1 MIFLNS
7 ALAFGGLAFLIPIA
21 IHLMNRSRFRTVDW
35 GAMHLLESVIKV
47 NHKRFQFD
55 QLILLLIRCLIPIL
69 LAFCIARPLLTGGS
83 TMEGNSPV
91 SMLILLDNSYSMD
104 VSSADGTRFE
114 KAVQTAKQF
123 VEATPKG
130 SEISIIQTGGLP
142 TPLFDRPVFDQSAVI
157 RKLERLESGMGTS
170 DFESSI
176 NEAISTLASMSHSR
190 RELVVISDFQ
200 NSDWQ
205 SLQSTRGESFSQQ
218 FASMP
223 VPPGI
228 TFLQIG
234 QSVKENLSVDSIE
247 FPQRAIGVGEQ
258 VNFRVN
264 IKNHGKTPINSS
276 KLAFNVDGRQKSIS
290 QFSIAAESSS
300 QVLFTHQFETSG
312 SHVVTAEALTDD
324 PLQSDNRFSLAV
336 TIWESIK
343 VVLVDGDPKS
353 EPLKSETD
361 FLSAALTPFTLGRSK
376 LLDLI
381 ETETVT
387 PNGLKNEVIE
397 SAKVIMLANVAKVSD
412 QQQKALKNF
421 VEKGGVL
428 FVFPGDRL
436 DLSWYREKLFND
448 SNGLIP
454 SPFGKSKGIV
464 DGKGSSSRII
474 AERFEH
480 PSLSFFNERA
490 NGDLSGAVINRWLEL
505 SDSAVISSAES
516 KASVIAKLNNG
527 DPFLMEKQV
536 GDGVVIQMATT
547 CDADWNDLP
556 LQPVYVPMIQQM
568 VSTIASRLSPPRNIS
583 TGEPAIALLPDSDA
597 SVSISILTPQEM
609 RISMD
614 SILLESKSE
623 DRGDVNRRQI
633 AKFSATQRPGVYEM
647 ALPDGNVHFVAEAS
661 RLESELA
668 TLDRSKLETTAEA
681 IGGTVTESA
690 DQYLSQDR
698 LRRHGR
704 EIWKYLLAGF
714 LAFLF
719 LEMVLQ
725 QRFARVKA

>member
-69 LAFCIARPLLTGGS
+69 LAFCVARPLLTGGS
-83 TMEGNSPV
+83 TMEGNAPV

-114 KAVQTAKQF
+114 KAVQAAKQF
-123 VEATPKG
+123 VEATPRG
-130 SEISIIQTGGLP
+130 SEISVIQTGGLP

-157 RKLERLESGMGTS
+157 RRLDRLESGMGAS

-234 QSVKENLSVDSIE
+234 QSVKENVSVDSIDA
-247 FPQRAIGVGEQ
+247 PKRAIGIGEQ
-258 VNFRVN
+258 MKFRVN
-264 IKNHGKTPINSS
+264 IQNHGKKPIDNS
-276 KLAFNVDGRQKSIS
+276 KLVFKVNGRQTSIS
-290 QFSIAAESSS
+290 QFSIAAESTT
-300 QVLFTHQFETSG
+300 QVLFTHQFESPG
-312 SHVVTAEALTDD
+312 SHVVSAEALTDD
-324 PLQSDNRFSLAV
+324 PLQSDNQFSLAV
-336 TIWESIK
+336 TIWKSIK
-343 VVLVDGDPKS
+343 VVLVDGDPSS

-361 FLSAALTPFTLGRSK
+361 FLSVALTPFTLGRSK
-376 LLDLI
+376 LLDVI
-381 ETETVT
+381 ESETIPANKLT
-387 PNGLKNEVIE
+387 ANVIE
-397 SAKVIMLANVAKVSD
+397 SARVILLANVAKISD
-412 QQQKALKNF
+412 EQLVQLQGF

-436 DLSWYREKLFND
+436 DLSWYREKLFD
-448 SNGLIP
+448 EGNGLLP
-454 SPFGKSKGIV
+454 SAFGKSQGIV
-464 DGKGSSSRII
+464 DGKGVSSRII
-474 AERFEH
+474 AERFET

-490 NGDLSGAVINRWLEL
+490 NGDLSIATINRWLKL
-505 SDSAVISSAES
+505 SESPAAAIS
-516 KASVIAKLNNG
+516 KTSVLAKLNNG
-527 DPFLMEKQV
+527 DPFLMEKKF

-556 LQPVYVPMIQQM
+556 LQPVFVPMIQQM
-568 VSTIASRLSPPRNIS
+568 VSTTASRLSPPRNIAP
-583 TGEPAIALLPDSDA
+583 GEPAIALLPDSSQPVSF
-597 SVSISILTPQEM
+597 SVLTPQDF
-609 RISMD
+609 RISLD
-614 SILLESKSE
+614 SRIVESTNESSN
-623 DRGDVNRRQI
+623 VISRQI
-633 AKFSATQRPGVYEM
+633 AKFTATQCPGIYEM
-647 ALPDGNVHFVAEAS
+647 ELPDERIQFVAAAS

-668 TLDRSKLETTAEA
+668 IYNQAQLESTAKSL
-681 IGGTVTESA
+681 GGTVVESVE
-690 DQYLSQDR
+690 QYLTRDR

-704 EIWKYLLAGF
+704 EIWRFLLAAF

-725 QRFARVKA
+725 QRFARVKV

>member
-1 MIFLNS
+1 M
-7 ALAFGGLAFLIPIA
+7 
-21 IHLMNRSRFRTVDW
+21 
-35 GAMHLLESVIKV
+35 GA
-47 NHKRFQFD
+47 
-55 QLILLLIRCLIPIL
+55 
-69 LAFCIARPLLTGGS
+69 T
-83 TMEGNSPV
+83 
-91 SMLILLDNSYSMD
+91 D
-104 VSSADGTRFE
+104 V
-114 KAVQTAKQF
+114 
-123 VEATPKG
+123 
-130 SEISIIQTGGLP
+130 
-142 TPLFDRPVFDQSAVI
+142 
-157 RKLERLESGMGTS
+157 ER
-170 DFESSI
+170 SI
-176 NEAISTLASMSHSR
+176 NEAISTLASMSHAR
-190 RELVVISDFQ
+190 RELIVISDFQ
-200 NSDWQ
+200 SADWQ
-205 SLQSTRGESFSQQ
+205 SIQSTQGESLTQQ
-218 FASMP
+218 FSSMQI
-223 VPPGI
+223 PPNI
-228 TFLQIG
+228 TFLQVG
-234 QSVKENLSVDSIE
+234 MPETENLSVDSIE

-258 VNFRVN
+258 LNFRVN
-264 IKNHGKTPINSS
+264 IKNHGKTPINHS
-276 KLAFNVDGRQKSIS
+276 KLVFHVDGRQKSIS

-324 PLQSDNRFSLAV
+324 SLQSDNRFSLAV
-336 TIWESIK
+336 TIWENIK

-381 ETETVT
+381 ETQTVT

-397 SAKVIMLANVAKVSD
+397 TAKVIMLANVAKVSD
-412 QQQKALKNF
+412 QQVKALESF

-436 DLSWYREKLFND
+436 DLSWYREKLFDD
-448 SNGLIP
+448 SNGLLP
-454 SPFGKSKGIV
+454 SPFGKSRGMV
-464 DGKGSSSRII
+464 DGNGNSSRII

-490 NGDLSGAVINRWLEL
+490 NGDLSSATINRWLEL
-505 SDSAVISSAES
+505 SDSVVPTPVESTSVES

-568 VSTIASRLSPPRNIS
+568 VSTIASRLSPPRNIVP
-583 TGEPAIALLPDSDA
+583 GEPAIALLPDSDA
-597 SVSISILTPQEM
+597 SVSISVLTPQEM

-614 SILLESKSE
+614 SILLESKPE
-623 DRGDVNRRQI
+623 DRGEVNRRQI

-647 ALPDGNVHFVAEAS
+647 TLPDRNVHFVAEAS
-661 RLESELA
+661 RAESELA

-681 IGGTVTESA
+681 VGGTVTESA
-690 DQYLSQDR
+690 EQYLSQDR

-704 EIWKYLLAGF
+704 EIWKYLLIAF

-725 QRFARVKA
+725 QRFARVKV